1 MDETRTYSSD
11 EDSFTR
17 RPSSPSPTD
26 PTPRHTQLSPSSMGT
41 GTAYSTTYAESP
53 VIGHSIPRR
62 THDTISSPPRLTIPS
77 SQFTSQTGDTHKEVY
92 MSTVP
97 AEYLSTT
104 SPEYIPP
111 ASGPEAVPF
120 SDDPEVHHEPGLGP
134 PSEDGLKKSASV
146 EAVAA
151 VPASTPDVVEKEL
164 ASKPESRGIM
174 VKKWKIWA
182 VGALLV
188 VLIVVAV
195 VVGVVL
201 GTRNNGGGND
211 NSSSSSNDGGD
222 GNSEEDDGAPTL
234 TDGSVPPH
242 PTYTSTVAVPDE
254 EDLAIGVA
262 YNSTFTYYG
271 SEDEDGAWNCRTHII
286 GCGFTTDVS
295 FFPYM
300 QTFLP
305 PPSTAHVTDDR
316 SARFHSRCI
325 AEPVRQRA
333 RKG

>member
-1 MDETRTYSSD
+1 M
-11 EDSFTR
+11 
-17 RPSSPSPTD
+17 
-26 PTPRHTQLSPSSMGT
+26 
-41 GTAYSTTYAESP
+41 
-53 VIGHSIPRR
+53 
-62 THDTISSPPRLTIPS
+62 
-77 SQFTSQTGDTHKEVY
+77 
-92 MSTVP
+92 
-97 AEYLSTT
+97 
-104 SPEYIPP
+104 
-111 ASGPEAVPF
+111 
-120 SDDPEVHHEPGLGP
+120 
-134 PSEDGLKKSASV
+134 
-146 EAVAA
+146 AA

-164 ASKPESRGIM
+164 AGKPESRGIM

-234 TDGSVPPH
+234 TDGSVPAH

-254 EDLAIGVA
+254 EDLAMGVA

-300 QTFLP
+300 QTFCLP
-305 PPSTAHVTDDR
+305 H
-316 SARFHSRCI
+316 
-325 AEPVRQRA
+325 QRHM
-333 RKG
+333 